1 MLLDWEGSW
10 TETTY
15 GMSAGEVGRM
25 VIAPA
30 LVRFFWMARATPTFG
45 YVPSSEGGSFV
56 LPKITSYSGR
66 ESLSA
71 FFVYRLGTGS
81 WFP

>member
-1 MLLDWEGSW
+1 MVLDWEGSW

-30 LVRFFWMARATPTFG
+30 LVRFFWMARATPAFG
-45 YVPSSEGGSFV
+45 YVPSSAGGSFSQRKPHIQAGRV
-56 LPKITSYSGR
+56 LVLFY
-66 ESLSA
+66 
-71 FFVYRLGTGS
+71 VYRLGTGS